1 MTSGAIKVNKSAK
14 AGFSLKDQ
22 RIAISMV
29 YPIMKTLVHMG
40 YETERFFRAASFDE
54 ALLQDPE
61 ARISGRELERLILCA
76 AEYAGDEF
84 FGLHQGELAEIADMG
99 ILGYVMMHSGKVAEA
114 LAAYQRYNVIL
125 VSGFNLEWVER
136 GDDVIIRLYTSN
148 RAERMSRHC
157 IEDMASSLYRLI
169 GRLSNRRI
177 TLDEV
182 QFMHE
187 APSSTQ
193 PYESVF
199 GRTPRFGT
207 EDNFLRMNKEVLNY
221 PVLYADPKLLSIF
234 EKLAEETKERLIQG
248 NAFSNQVFQWM
259 MKCMP
264 AYFPTLQQ
272 TADYFNMSTR
282 TLQNKLNDEQTS
294 YNLLSARV
302 RKELAFSYLEIKAYS
317 IGEIAYLLH
326 FSEPSA
332 FQNAFKKWTGVSPG
346 QYRITGLGV
355 H

>member
-1 MTSGAIKVNKSAK
+1 MN
-14 AGFSLKDQ
+14 DQ

-29 YPIMKTLVHMG
+29 YPIMKTLVHKG
-40 YETERFFRAASFDE
+40 YETEGFFRYASFDE
-54 ALLQDPE
+54 ALLEDPE

-76 AEYAGDEF
+76 AEYTGDEF
-84 FGLHQGELAEIADMG
+84 FGLQQGELAEIADMG
-99 ILGYVMMHSGKVAEA
+99 ILGYVMMHSGKLSDA

-125 VSGFNLEWVER
+125 VSGFNLEWQER
-136 GDDVIIRLYTSN
+136 GDDVVIRLYTSN
-148 RAERMSRHC
+148 RAERVSRHC
-157 IEDMASSLYRLI
+157 MEDMVSSVYRLI

-177 TLDEV
+177 SLHEV

-187 APSSTQ
+187 APSTVQ
-193 PYESVF
+193 PYLSVF
-199 GRTPRFGT
+199 GRTPRFGG
-207 EDNFLRMNKEVLNY
+207 EDNFLRVNKEVLNY
-221 PVLYADPKLLSIF
+221 PVLYADPKLLGIF

-248 NAFSNQVFQWM
+248 NAFSDQVFQWM

-272 TADYFNMSTR
+272 TSEYFNMSTR
-282 TLQNKLNDEQTS
+282 TLQNKLNEEQTS

-302 RKELAFSYLEIKAYS
+302 RKELAISYLEIKAHS

-346 QYRITGLGV
+346 QYRSTERGV
-355 H
+355 REMANFAGSDR